1 MIVVGLVCLHFKTT
15 DIENVGFAELWQ
27 KWARQALEENRWI
40 LTEGDANQIHVSQAL
55 RFRPKPGLPVDFHDQ
70 GIALIVHGHCFQLGV
85 LADFAVAQQD
95 KQRAR
100 SRKVEVVEALQLSAV
115 FFGMCR
121 QLKNKGISLLVVCH
135 FQELWLGDEASSHQ
149 HTSKIGSKRQRARR
163 LLS

>member
-15 DIENVGFAELWQ
+15 DIENIGLAGQLLKRAWQ
-27 KWARQALEENRWI
+27 GLEKCRWI
-40 LTEGDANQIHVSQAL
+40 LTKGDANQVHVSQAL
-55 RFRPKPGLPVDFHDQ
+55 QFRPKPGLSVDFYDQ

-121 QLKNKGISLLVVCH
+121 QLKNKGVSLVVDRH